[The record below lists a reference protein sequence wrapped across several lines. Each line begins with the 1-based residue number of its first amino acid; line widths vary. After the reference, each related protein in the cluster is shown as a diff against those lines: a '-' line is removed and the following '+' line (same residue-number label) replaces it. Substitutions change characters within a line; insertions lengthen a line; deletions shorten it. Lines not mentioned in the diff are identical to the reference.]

1 MTSIYSMNS
10 VRVFDLLKSLTQK
23 YNMDANE
30 FWISKI
36 SSLHDTLYYILQ
48 IQPERQFK
56 ALHKVNWIPFCFQ
69 VLTNAEAK

>member
-1 MTSIYSMNS
+1 MNKYHQGFLSAGKNDLYSMNS

-36 SSLHDTLYYILQ
+36 SSLRDTLYYILQ
-48 IQPERQFK
+48 TQPKRDSLK
-56 ALHKVNWIPFCFQ
+56 HSIK
-69 VLTNAEAK
+69 